1 MTVALVLQT
10 IALALQTIALAL
22 ALDSSASPMTVAL
35 AL

>member
-10 IALALQTIALAL
+10 VALALQTIALAL